1 VEPFG
6 QTDGSYGGEPMS
18 WLIPGWVGP
27 SHETQAF
34 ALLMLVVV
42 PVPALS
48 GTPIEWFPGGGALSA
63 GLSPALNP

>member
-1 VEPFG
+1 MTPTMPNAADLLPLLPELV
-6 QTDGSYGGEPMS
+6 
-18 WLIPGWVGP
+18 LVGA
-27 SHETQAF
+27 AF